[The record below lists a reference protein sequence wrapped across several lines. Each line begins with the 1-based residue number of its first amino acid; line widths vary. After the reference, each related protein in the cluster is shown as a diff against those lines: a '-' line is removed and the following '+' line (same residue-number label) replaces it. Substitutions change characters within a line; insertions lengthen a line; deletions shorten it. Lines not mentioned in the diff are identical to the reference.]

1 MRTIKKARYLVSA
14 FGCGAALTASCAF
27 ADQVP
32 GAQTEEPARR
42 PLQPSKTAPKDL
54 LRVAPADAT
63 PPPVMSDPGVSIAI
77 SSFRFSGN
85 ASLPDA
91 TLAPLLR
98 PYVGRSLTLAE
109 LNDAAAAVRRYYR
122 GKGWFLAQAYIPAQ
136 VPTDGVV
143 EIAVL
148 EGRIDKL
155 TINVAP
161 DAPISAGYAKRM
173 AAAFL
178 HSGQTITET
187 GLERPLL
194 LLRDLPRVDAKSVI
208 DPGSVPGTANVTVNL
223 VRDPDLRVFSGHVDV
238 DNYGSRATGA
248 TRLGAEL
255 SVNNPFGLGD
265 SLSLRGF
272 AANQSGNRFGRVGY
286 TLPFGARGA
295 RFGINVARLD
305 YVLGNLFAVLKPN
318 GIANVASAN
327 VDYPVL
333 RGRNTNLYAQLMVER
348 KKLDD
353 RTEAPFTSDK
363 HTLDSARLQLSGD
376 VRDDFAGVT
385 VYSISATRGK
395 LHEEDPVRV
404 VNDSFGLQTEGA
416 FGKALLSVQR
426 LQQLLPGLHAMLS
439 VSGQYANKNLTSAEK
454 FSIGGDSTVRAFAV
468 GALVGDQGYTGTAEL
483 RWTPAMLKFKRIEV
497 AGVMFYDIGRVTRN
511 HDNSRDLNP
520 VNSSTIS
527 GYGLGLNLGYGN
539 NFLFKVSVARQ
550 AKGLAQ
556 FDPVA
561 QARYTEP
568 KGGARAW
575 ALASY
580 AF

>member
-14 FGCGAALTASCAF
+14 MGCGAALTASCAF

-32 GAQTEEPARR
+32 GAQTEEPVRR
-42 PLQPSKTAPKDL
+42 PVQPSKAAPKDL
-54 LRVAPADAT
+54 LRVAPADVA
-63 PPPVMSDPGVSIAI
+63 PPVMNDPGVSIAV
-77 SSFRFSGN
+77 SAFRFSGN

-98 PYVGRSLTLAE
+98 SYVGKSLTLAE

-136 VPTDGVV
+136 VPADGVV

-161 DAPISAGYAKRM
+161 DAPIGVGYANRM

-194 LLRDLPRVDAKSVI
+194 LMRDLPRVDAKSVI
-208 DPGSVPGTANVTVNL
+208 DPGSVPGTANITVNL
-223 VRDPDLRVFSGHVDV
+223 VRDPDLRVFSGHVDF
-238 DNYGSRATGA
+238 DNYGSEATG
-248 TRLGAEL
+248 TNRLGAEL
-255 SVNNPFGLGD
+255 SVNNPFGTGD

-272 AANQSGNRFGRVGY
+272 KASQNGNSFGRAGY

-295 RFGINVARLD
+295 RFGVNVARLD

-318 GIANVASAN
+318 GIANVVSAN
-327 VDYPVL
+327 VDYPIL

-348 KKLDD
+348 KKLED

-363 HTLDSARLQLSGD
+363 HTLNSARIQLSGD

-385 VYSISATRGK
+385 VYSVSITGGK

-404 VNDSFGLQTEGA
+404 ANDAFGLQTEGS

-426 LQQLLPGLHAMLS
+426 LQQLLPGVHMMLS
-439 VSGQYANKNLTSAEK
+439 ASGQYANKNLTSAEK
-454 FSIGGDSTVRAFAV
+454 FSIGGDSTVRAFPV

-520 VNSSTIS
+520 VNTSTIA
-527 GYGLGLNLGYGN
+527 GYGLGFNLGYGS

-550 AKGLAQ
+550 AKGLEQ
-556 FDPVA
+556 FDPVT
-561 QARYTEP
+561 QSRVTEP
-568 KGGARAW
+568 KGGARTW
-575 ALASY
+575 ALVSY